1 VEKAVR
7 RAASRERLKVLLAED
22 NRVNQ
27 LLVVRLLQA
36 RGHKVVVVGDGQAAL
51 DAIEKESFDLILMD
65 IQMPELD
72 GLEATRILR
81 EREQRGLRS
90 APIIAMTAH
99 AMKGDRDKCIEAGMT
114 GYISKPIQ
122 PDQLFEL
129 MEEVMAQ
136 AAER

>member
-1 VEKAVR
+1 
-7 RAASRERLKVLLAED
+7 
-22 NRVNQ
+22 
-27 LLVVRLLQA
+27 
-36 RGHKVVVVGDGQAAL
+36 VVVGDGQAAL